1 MARYKYNKEAVS
13 GVIDQLNSAID
24 KLNDFDSEVLSGF
37 STIQSARGGEYLN
50 ISSDGVLKLKDI
62 SVEAIRKVIDDIR
75 AKAQTIEEYNSAS
88 LFTKASS
95 SIGMGFSKFLEGFL
109 SAGENII
116 DGFATV
122 GGLVAGI
129 FSKDAKNAV
138 GDFVKKDHVGDF
150 FDSAY
155 KGGFLSGIEKYSVF
169 SSESTAANIFRGFGV
184 ASGYVASAAL
194 VGGTAST
201 IGGKAFSIG
210 AKAAANSLG
219 YSATLTGIGG
229 MGDGT
234 ENALQAGMDFNHAAF
249 EGAKEGAVQAG
260 TVVAFSKGTEVLG
273 KGIQK
278 IKSALSGKAV
288 ETVANSTDD
297 VLKLTSGATDDAIK
311 VASEAS
317 DDVLKLTSG
326 TDDAIKAASGADATI
341 ASTTKYGSEKEF
353 IDAVNSG
360 KYNGDVGALR
370 KDFKSTF
377 GEFIKDGSR
386 EHELLSDAVQ
396 VARGKATSMYSTPM
410 SGVSASASA
419 TTSSASATA
428 TSSTAATAAASSTG
442 TMPLGL
448 PSGSKAIAEITT
460 PVSSLATVSPA
471 TSGLTDL
478 VANVSKTGIPP
489 ALSVAPQYIDDGQRA
504 IEQVS
509 GELLGNF
516 ATPIVESTYVPGSM
530 PVVDTPVQPDTV
542 PMPTT
547 STPEPTVTTPTE
559 TIPTTNNPTTSTPT
573 YTSPGPVYNS
583 GGAAGG
589 SYSTPAPVTSPSVP
603 SEPIPVIDNPIPEP
617 VQPVEIP
624 VQPINISV
632 QPISTPPTSTITD
645 DISTIP
651 TDETI
656 IPDIPD
662 DPIYKHQQTIRNST
676 TKSSNGLAKGVAST
690 IIGLGAVG
698 AAGAAGYGIYNKKKQ
713 EKEDEEE

>member
-24 KLNDFDSEVLSGF
+24 KLNDFNDEILSGF
-37 STIQSARGGEYLN
+37 STIQFARGGEYLSIN
-50 ISSDGVLKLKDI
+50 SGSVLELKDI
-62 SVEAIRKVIDDIR
+62 SVEAIRKIIEDIR
-75 AKAQTIEEYNSAS
+75 NKAQIIEEYNSAS
-88 LFTKASS
+88 WLTKTFS
-95 SIGMGFSKFLEGFL
+95 SIGMAFSKIVEGFF

-129 FSKDAKNAV
+129 FSEDAKNAV
-138 GDFVKKDHVGDF
+138 GEFVKKDHVGDYF
-150 FDSAY
+150 TGAYSAN
-155 KGGFLSGIEKYSVF
+155 GFLSGIEKYSAF
-169 SSESTAANIFRGFGV
+169 SSESTAANVFKGVGV
-184 ASGYVASAAL
+184 ATGYAGVILLTGGAGATVTGGSFATGAA
-194 VGGTAST
+194 
-201 IGGKAFSIG
+201 G
-210 AKAAANSLG
+210 AMSSLG
-219 YSATLTGIGG
+219 LNAAVTGIGG
-229 MGDGT
+229 LGSGT

-249 EGAKEGAVQAG
+249 EGVKEGAVQAG

-278 IKSALSGKAV
+278 VKSALSGKAV

-297 VLKLTSGATDDAIK
+297 VLKLTSGT
-311 VASEAS
+311 
-317 DDVLKLTSG
+317 
-326 TDDAIKAASGADATI
+326 DATV
-341 ASTTKYGSEKEF
+341 AGTTKYGSEKEF

-410 SGVSASASA
+410 SGVS
-419 TTSSASATA
+419 TSASATA
-428 TSSTAATAAASSTG
+428 ASSTASSTG

-460 PVSSLATVSPA
+460 PVNSLATASST

-504 IEQVS
+504 IEQVP
-509 GELLGNF
+509 GDLLGNF
-516 ATPIVESTYVPGSM
+516 ATPTVESTYVPGSM
-530 PVVDTPVQPDTV
+530 PIVDTPVQPDTV

-583 GGAAGG
+583 GGTSGG
-589 SYSTPAPVTSPSVP
+589 SHSTSAPVTSPSVP
-603 SEPIPVIDNPIPEP
+603 SEPTPVIDNPISEP
-617 VQPVEIP
+617 VQPVETP
-624 VQPINISV
+624 TQPINISA
-632 QPISTPPTSTITD
+632 QPVSTPSSPAISEPTIAD
-645 DISTIP
+645 DMPTIP
-651 TDETI
+651 TDETT
-656 IPDIPD
+656 IPDIPG
-662 DPIYKHQQTIRNST
+662 DPIYKHQQTIKNST
-676 TKSSNGLAKGVAST
+676 TKSSNGVAKGIAST
-690 IIGLGAVG
+690 IVGLGAVG
-698 AAGAAGYGIYNKKKQ
+698 AAGAVGYGIYNKKKQ
-713 EKEDEEE
+713 EKEDEEEE